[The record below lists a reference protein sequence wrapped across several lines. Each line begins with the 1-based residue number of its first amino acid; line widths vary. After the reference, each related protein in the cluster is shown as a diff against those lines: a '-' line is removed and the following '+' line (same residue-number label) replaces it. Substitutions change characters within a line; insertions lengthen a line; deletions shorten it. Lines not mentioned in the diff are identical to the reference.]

1 MDKLLKVVPGFA
13 NKDFIYQK
21 ETLEKK
27 LKISDLD
34 INEDTL
40 QEYIL
45 AYLFEKELM
54 EDKMVV
60 NEEVITTSLS
70 SHSSLSY
77 CLYQG

>member
-1 MDKLLKVVPGFA
+1 MDKLLKLVPGFA

-40 QEYIL
+40 NNYIFFRL
-45 AYLFEKELM
+45 AEMHEC
-54 EDKMVV
+54 
-60 NEEVITTSLS
+60 EEVITTGSLS
-70 SHSSLSY
+70 LHLFSLIVFT
-77 CLYQG
+77 